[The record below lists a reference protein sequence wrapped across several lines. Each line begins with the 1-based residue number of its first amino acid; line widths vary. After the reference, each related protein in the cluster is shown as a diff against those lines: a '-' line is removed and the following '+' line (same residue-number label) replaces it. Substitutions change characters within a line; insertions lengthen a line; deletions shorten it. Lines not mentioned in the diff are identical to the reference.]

1 MLNEKRVMA
10 LINHV
15 GNDWPRR
22 GCPARSYCDLQ
33 DNYGKDDDVMC
44 GDVIKGYIQE
54 GEEKQN
60 DNQSNNDQA
69 KTGEASTASTYDPK
83 GTCKALRR
91 QTKDRPRLRA
101 GS

>member
-10 LINHV
+10 LINHM
-15 GNDWPRR
+15 GNDWPCK
-22 GCPARSYCDLQ
+22 GCPAREYCDSQ
-33 DNYGKDDDVMC
+33 DNYGKDTDVLC

-60 DNQSNNDQA
+60 DNQSNNDKI
-69 KTGEASTASTYDPK
+69 KTGEAGPAFLHDAEGAFHP
-83 GTCKALRR
+83 LRR
-91 QTKDRPRLRA
+91 QTKNHPRLRA